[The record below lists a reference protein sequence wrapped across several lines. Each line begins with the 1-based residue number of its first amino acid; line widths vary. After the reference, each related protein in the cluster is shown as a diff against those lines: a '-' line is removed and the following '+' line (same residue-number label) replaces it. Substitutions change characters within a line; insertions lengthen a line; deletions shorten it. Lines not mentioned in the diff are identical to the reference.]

1 LDRLIA
7 RARTPVD
14 ATSLAVLR
22 ICVGA
27 ICAWEVIRYFS
38 AGWIQEFWERPQ
50 FHFHYVGFGWV
61 EALPAPGMQI
71 LWGVLGVCAVLMAV
85 GAAYRIAAAVFAVGF
100 GYTFLI
106 EAATYLN
113 HFYFLFLLTV
123 VLAIVPANRV
133 WSVDALVKR
142 RFGSNR
148 RRRPSIPAWSLWLVR
163 FQIAVVYVGGG
174 LAKLDSDWLR
184 GQPMSAWLA
193 NRTDFPLVGG
203 MFDAPLAGLIAAWL
217 GLFFDLFIVFAVA
230 WRKTRY
236 LALLAALGFHFTNS
250 HLFSIGIFPF
260 LALLSLLIFCEPDW
274 PRALIRVMQ
283 GRDHAPHV
291 FSPPPAL
298 TPRRASLA
306 RAGVAV
312 GLLYVAVQVLVPLR
326 HLAMPGRAAWTE
338 AGHTFSWHMKLRDK
352 EGDVSFTVVDPRTG
366 RRTAVE
372 SGEGLESW
380 QYESMSIRPELI
392 RQFAHHLAVEE
403 GPGTRVYARA
413 LISLNGRRPQL
424 MIDPE
429 VDLATESA
437 TLGTPSWIVPLH
449 EPLPPRGTSYE
460 PAPDDSDSE

>member
-1 LDRLIA
+1 LERLVEWA
-7 RARTPVD
+7 RKPVD

-27 ICAWEVIRYFS
+27 ICAWEVSRYFS
-38 AGWIQEFWERPQ
+38 AHWIQEFWERPR

-61 EALPAPGMQI
+61 EPLPAPGMQI
-71 LWGVLGVCAVLMAV
+71 LWGVLGACAVLIAL
-85 GAAYRIAAAVFAVGF
+85 GAAYRIAAVVFAVGF

-123 VLAIVPANRV
+123 VLAVVPANRA
-133 WSVDALVKR
+133 WSVDALV
-142 RFGSNR
+142 R
-148 RRRPSIPAWSLWLVR
+148 RRYATSRPPASIPAWSLWLVR
-163 FQIAVVYVGGG
+163 FQVAVVYVGGG
-174 LAKLDSDWLR
+174 LAKLDADWLR

-193 NRTDFPLVGG
+193 NRTDFPLVGA
-203 MFDAPLAGLIAAWL
+203 MFDSPPAGLIAAWL

-250 HLFSIGIFPF
+250 QLFSIGIFPF

-274 PRALIRVMQ
+274 PRALIRAMQ
-283 GRDHAPHV
+283 GRDHVPPS

-298 TPRRASLA
+298 IPRRAALA
-306 RAGVAV
+306 RVGLIV
-312 GLLYVAVQVLVPLR
+312 GLLYAAVQVLVPLR

-338 AGHTFSWHMKLRDK
+338 AGHTFAWHMKLRDK
-352 EGDVSFTVVDPRTG
+352 EGDVSFAVVDPRTG
-366 RRTAVE
+366 RRTTVQP
-372 SGEGLESW
+372 GEGLASW
-380 QYESMSIRPELI
+380 QYESMTIRPELI
-392 RQFAHHLAVEE
+392 RQFAHHLSAEA

-424 MIDPE
+424 MIDPK
-429 VDLATESA
+429 VNLAAESA

-449 EPLPPRGTSYE
+449 EPLPTRGRSHE
-460 PAPDDSDSE
+460 PASDDSDSG